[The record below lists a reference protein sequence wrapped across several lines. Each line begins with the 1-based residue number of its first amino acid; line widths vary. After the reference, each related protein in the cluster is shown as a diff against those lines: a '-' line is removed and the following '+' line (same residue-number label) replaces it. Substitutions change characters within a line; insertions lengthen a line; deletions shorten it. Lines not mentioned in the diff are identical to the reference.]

1 MKKLIFIPLLIF
13 SITLSAQFTKGGG
26 SFLKT
31 GSSFM
36 TATAGEEEEE
46 PEAYPSILDDTHTV
60 AWYISDSTAN
70 MTRDGNNLVSS
81 WGDETANNH
90 DLVEATTDYQPLW
103 TATGIVFNHGN
114 QVGETYHNWD
124 RLRVSFAYDQPAM
137 VYMVIRQ
144 LSWTAD
150 DYIMDGYNVDNLS
163 LYQNGTTPDLKTY
176 AGTASASNSNLAL
189 NTWGILRIKYDG
201 ANSSFQVN
209 KTSAITTNIGTN
221 DPEGITLG
229 RPGNIDSNYGHFEVA
244 EIIFRD
250 VLDGSTDADAI
261 YDYLNTKYSLGL

>member
-1 MKKLIFIPLLIF
+1 MKRLINIVLLLLL
-13 SITLSAQFTKGGG
+13 SIYLSGQVVTTSVYFAPPI
-26 SFLKT
+26 SA
-31 GSSFM
+31 SPP
-36 TATAGEEEEE
+36 EEGT
-46 PEAYPSILDDTHTV
+46 YPAVLDDGHTV
-60 AWYISDSTAN
+60 AWFISDSTAN
-70 MTRDGNNLVSS
+70 MTRDGDNLVSS

-103 TATGIVFNHGN
+103 QATGILFNHGN
-114 QVGETYHNWD
+114 QVGEGETYHNWD
-124 RLRVSFAYDQPAM
+124 RLRVTFAYDQPAM

-144 LSWTAD
+144 LSWTTD
-150 DYIMDGYNVDNLS
+150 DYIMDGYNVDNLG

-209 KTSAITTNIGTN
+209 ETSAITTNIGTN

-229 RPGNIDSNYGHFEVA
+229 RPGNVDSSYGHFEVA

-250 VLDGSTDADAI
+250 ILDGSTDADAI
-261 YDYLNTKYSLGL
+261 YDYLNAKYSLGL